1 MTPRSTLPGLA
12 LAACLSACTTITH
25 SSNGTPIHTGALQHL
40 EKGRTTTAE
49 VLQLLGPPQQIVRR
63 RDGDLFL
70 YQYETVD
77 GMQMRFIEP
86 ILTRTPFF
94 DYRQSFRK
102 RDTLAV
108 LFDKHGVVDT
118 YGYAQDTPR

>member
-1 MTPRSTLPGLA
+1 MTPRSTLPLLV
-12 LAACLSACTTITH
+12 LAAHLSACTTITH
-25 SSNGTPIHTGALQHL
+25 TSNGTPIRIDALPHL
-40 EKGRTTTAE
+40 QKGHTTTAE
-49 VLQLLGPPQQIVRR
+49 VLELLGPPQQIVRS

-77 GMQMRFIEP
+77 GMQMRFVEP

-108 LFDKHGVVDT
+108 MFDKQGLVDT